1 MTVSFTSRVT
11 TPDGV
16 LMRQIDNEAVI
27 LNLNSELYFG
37 LSAVGTRMWTL
48 LISQPSIQIA
58 FDKLL
63 DEYDVAPN
71 RLQQDMLALI
81 AELEQHGLV
90 KLEDSL

>member
-1 MTVSFTSRVT
+1 MTVSFASRVT

-48 LISQPSIQIA
+48 LTSQPSIQAA
-58 FDKLL
+58 FDNLL
-63 DEYDVAPN
+63 DEYEVAPD
-71 RLQQDMLALI
+71 RLRQDMLTLI
-81 AELEQHGLV
+81 EELEQHGLV
-90 KLEDSL
+90 KLEDPR

>member
-1 MTVSFTSRVT
+1 MTVSFASRVT

-48 LISQPSIQIA
+48 LISQPSIQTA
-58 FDKLL
+58 FDNLL
-63 DEYDVAPN
+63 DEYEVAPD
-71 RLQQDMLALI
+71 RLRQDMLTLI
-81 AELEQHGLV
+81 ETLEKHGLV
-90 KLEDSL
+90 KLEDPR

>member
-1 MTVSFTSRVT
+1 MTISFNSRVT

-48 LISQPSIQIA
+48 LTSQPTIQVA

-63 DEYDVAPN
+63 EEYDVAPD

-90 KLEDSL
+90 KLEDAL

>member
-1 MTVSFTSRVT
+1 MTVSFASRVT

-48 LISQPSIQIA
+48 LTSQPSIQAA

-63 DEYDVAPN
+63 EEYDVDPD
-71 RLQQDMLALI
+71 RLQQDMLTLI
-81 AELEQHGLV
+81 TQLEQHGLV
-90 KLEDSL
+90 TLEDPR

>member
-1 MTVSFTSRVT
+1 MTVSFASRVT

-37 LSAVGTRMWTL
+37 LSAVGTRMWTML
-48 LISQPSIQIA
+48 TSQPAIQIA

-63 DEYDVAPN
+63 DEYDVDPD
-71 RLQQDMLALI
+71 RLRQDMLSLI
-81 AELEQHGLV
+81 TELEQHGLV
-90 KLEDSL
+90 KLEDPI